1 MGTDIDADIDIDVL
15 PQLGGT
21 GVGGFYELAE
31 RVVLA
36 RPLPGY
42 RQTEEGARR
51 SLAEAHRIAREIGRP
66 IVLVL
71 AADRM
76 GSDDGRSREVWR
88 TGLDTD
94 LIAGFVIVSRSLL
107 GRAIGSFI
115 IGMARAPV
123 PAKMVDSFIEAIAR
137 GNGILAARGEAPDE

>member
-1 MGTDIDADIDIDVL
+1 MEAGTDIDIDAL
-15 PQLGGT
+15 PHVGGT
-21 GVGGFYELAE
+21 GAGGFYELAE
-31 RVVLA
+31 RVILA

-42 RQTEEGARR
+42 AQTEEGARR

-94 LIAGFVIVSRSLL
+94 LVAGVLIVTRSLL

-115 IGMARAPV
+115 IGMARPPV
-123 PAKMVDSFIEAIAR
+123 PAGMVDSFTEAIAR
-137 GNGILAARGEAPDE
+137 AHQTLAARAEATGE